1 MPSTIPFAVPRRPVL
16 LALAAALTVALVPG
30 GPARAQ
36 DVEEQLRTLGAENAR
51 RYAQPVGSGLG
62 AAMSKGWFSSA
73 LPAEPLE
80 VQLGLRVVGGIV
92 PPEHERFRPVLPASV
107 EVPELGRSFDQ
118 PYGPSEAVVT
128 PTVAGNSTGARLA
141 PQGEFREA
149 LVATGRDL
157 DDWTLQFPRGYD
169 LPAVPMAV
177 LQGSVGLPAGT
188 ELTARWLPSVE
199 IDEDVGPLRSV
210 GVGVMHGVSRW
221 LPAPLPVDVAV
232 GGGLQSFEVG
242 DYLTADSRH
251 ATLVV
256 SRTLSSLTLF
266 GSGTVE
272 STDYEVTYTVENP
285 LLSSDGAEISFEE
298 QAANT
303 AGLTAGIRL
312 DLLFLRLDA
321 SYSVSDYDVLRAG
334 FGVGF

>member
-1 MPSTIPFAVPRRPVL
+1 
-16 LALAAALTVALVPG
+16 
-30 GPARAQ
+30 
-36 DVEEQLRTLGAENAR
+36 
-51 RYAQPVGSGLG
+51 
-62 AAMSKGWFSSA
+62 
-73 LPAEPLE
+73 
-80 VQLGLRVVGGIV
+80 
-92 PPEHERFRPVLPASV
+92 
-107 EVPELGRSFDQ
+107 
-118 PYGPSEAVVT
+118 
-128 PTVAGNSTGARLA
+128 
-141 PQGEFREA
+141 
-149 LVATGRDL
+149 
-157 DDWTLQFPRGYD
+157 
-169 LPAVPMAV
+169 
-177 LQGSVGLPAGT
+177 
-188 ELTARWLPSVE
+188 
-199 IDEDVGPLRSV
+199 
-210 GVGVMHGVSRW
+210 MHGVSRW

-285 LLSSDGAEISFEE
+285 LLPSDGAEISFEE
-298 QAANT
+298 EADNT